1 MISEKLKILIEK
13 LRSKTES
20 REAIW
25 KKTSRDTEFKL
36 EFQKGAV
43 TIDNWTDDFGSFV
56 DIRIINENGDEV
68 EGVVFDSNTP
78 EQYSVL
84 QDLSELIK
92 KSYYKTDETFKTLID
107 ELDSDKIVGKGK
119 DDLPF

>member
-1 MISEKLKILIEK
+1 MISEKLKTLIEK
-13 LRSKTES
+13 LKIKTES
-20 REAIW
+20 RQALW

-43 TIDNWTDDFGSFV
+43 TIDNWTDDIGTFV
-56 DIRIINENGDEV
+56 DLRIINENGDEV
-68 EGVVFDSNTP
+68 EEVVFNSNSF
-78 EQYSVL
+78 EQYIIL
-84 QDLSELIK
+84 QELSELVK
-92 KSYYKTDETFKTLID
+92 KSYYKTDETFKTLLD

>member
-1 MISEKLKILIEK
+1 MISEKIKILIEK

-20 REAIW
+20 KQAIW

-43 TIDNWTDDFGSFV
+43 TIDNWQDSQGIFV
-56 DIRIINENGDEV
+56 DLRVINENGDEV
-68 EGVVFDSNTP
+68 ESMVFNPDSPVDFST
-78 EQYSVL
+78 L
-84 QDLSELIK
+84 AELYELV
-92 KSYYKTDETFKTLID
+92 KSSFYKIDETYKTLLD
-107 ELDSDKIVGKGK
+107 ELDSDKIVGKGN